1 MKAKVI
7 ISGLILMVSTMASAQ
22 TKETAVLFS
31 GTEFDESYLL
41 ADKVS
46 VTFYEDGKGNI
57 TLNGEEQTEFIIVK
71 DHPVTV
77 EFKDAFK
84 LKANQDPDNT
94 SDYYTTFY
102 TEDGAYKVPS
112 EANAYAGKVETKVI
126 KLTEVGSLIHKKEP
140 VILKAS
146 TNEFTLMPSANNE
159 DASVGNNLK
168 GTVEKKILGDNDYAL
183 SLGQYGVGFYLWK
196 GEEIAAN
203 KAYLPL
209 GSDGGTAKAF
219 TFKFDDGEA
228 DAIHSVNVNDSST
241 SSETN
246 DNIYNLNGMRVR
258 KDYKGI
264 VIVNGKKVIK

>member
-1 MKAKVI
+1 MKAKTI
-7 ISGLILMVSTMASAQ
+7 ISAAMLMACSMANAQ
-22 TKETAVLFS
+22 TRETAVLFS

-46 VTFYEDGKGNI
+46 VVLDGNCAYISLDGK
-57 TLNGEEQTEFIIVK
+57 EQTGFIIDK
-71 DHPVTV
+71 GQPVTV
-77 EFKDAFK
+77 EFKNAFK

-112 EANAYAGKVETKVI
+112 EAKAYAGKVETKVI

-140 VILKAS
+140 VVLKAS

-168 GTVEKKILGDNDYAL
+168 GTVEKKNLGDNDYAL

-219 TFKFDDGEA
+219 TFQFEDEANSIHNAEFIMHNGDDA
-228 DAIHSVNVNDSST
+228 T
-241 SSETN
+241 
-246 DNIYNLNGMRVR
+246 YNLNGVRVNGN
-258 KDYKGI
+258 YKGI

>member
-1 MKAKVI
+1 MKAKAI
-7 ISGLILMVSTMASAQ
+7 ISAAMLLVCSMASAQ

-46 VTFYEDGKGNI
+46 VVLDGNCAYI
-57 TLNGEEQTEFIIVK
+57 SLDGEEQTGFVFDK
-71 DHPVTV
+71 GHPVTV

-94 SDYYTTFY
+94 SGYYTTFY
-102 TEDGAYKVPS
+102 TEDGAYKLPKT
-112 EANAYAGKVETKVI
+112 ANAYAGKVETNVI

-146 TNEFTLMPSANNE
+146 TSEFTLMPSANNE

-168 GTVEKKILGDNDYAL
+168 GTVEKKILGEGDYAL

-219 TFKFDDGEA
+219 TFLFDDGEA
-228 DAIHSVNVNDSST
+228 DAFHSVNDSST
-241 SSETN
+241 GSETG
-246 DNIYNLNGMRVR
+246 DNMYNLNGVRVNGN
-258 KDYKGI
+258 YKGI
-264 VIVNGKKVIK
+264 VIKNGKKVIK

>member
-46 VTFYEDGKGNI
+46 VVLYDNYANI
-57 TLNGEEQTEFIIVK
+57 TLDGVEQKGFIIVEGN
-71 DHPVTV
+71 PVTV

-146 TNEFTLMPSANNE
+146 TSEFTLMPSANNE

-168 GTVEKKILGDNDYAL
+168 GTVEKKNLGEGDYAL

-228 DAIHSVNVNDSST
+228 DAIYSINDSST

-246 DNIYNLNGMRVR
+246 DNLYNLNGVRVNGN
-258 KDYKGI
+258 YKGI

>member
-46 VTFYEDGKGNI
+46 VVLDDNYANISLDGV
-57 TLNGEEQTEFIIVK
+57 EQKEFIIVEG
-71 DHPVTV
+71 HPVTV

-112 EANAYAGKVETKVI
+112 EANAYAGKVETNVI

-146 TNEFTLMPSANNE
+146 TSEFTLMPSANNE
-159 DASVGNNLK
+159 EASVGNNLK
-168 GTVEKKILGDNDYAL
+168 GTVGKKILGEGDYAL

-228 DAIHSVNVNDSST
+228 DAIYSINDSST

-246 DNIYNLNGMRVR
+246 DNLYNLNGVRVNGN
-258 KDYKGI
+258 YKGI